1 MDRLSESPSESP
13 FNVEPSCSMDEQ
25 RDGPCTG
32 LQLSSDCD
40 VPESILLASVI
51 SRGFPGVL
59 GSDRSIAVD
68 NVHGD
73 DESDSFSE
81 PDWLIAARSSM
92 SINSS
97 ELRTRGCL
105 TSADF
110 WEVAGAALLGLC
122 RGVGVILTGCS

>member
-1 MDRLSESPSESP
+1 MERLSESPSVSP
-13 FNVEPSCSMDEQ
+13 SNAEPSCSIDEQ
-25 RDGPCTG
+25 RDGPSTG

-40 VPESILLASVI
+40 VAENILLDPVI

-59 GSDRSIAVD
+59 GSDRSITVD

-73 DESDSFSE
+73 EESDSFSA

-97 ELRTRGCL
+97 EFRTRGCL
-105 TSADF
+105 TSADC
-110 WEVAGAALLGLC
+110 WDVAGAALLGLC
-122 RGVGVILTGCS
+122 RGVGVILMGCS

>member
-1 MDRLSESPSESP
+1 MERLSESPSESP
-13 FNVEPSCSMDEQ
+13 FNVEPSCSIDEQ

-40 VPESILLASVI
+40 APENILLDSVI
-51 SRGFPGVL
+51 SRGLPGVL

-73 DESDSFSE
+73 EEPDSFSE

-105 TSADF
+105 TSPACWD
-110 WEVAGAALLGLC
+110 VVGAALLGLC
-122 RGVGVILTGCS
+122 RGVGVNLTGCT